1 MQRAVRATL
10 PQWKLIFRR
19 VRTNN
24 IAIFLSSMVYNI
36 NSWKR
41 LYLEAGKS
49 GEERAGILQ
58 CCQEGRALQNS
69 VVDPMRDGVGGGK
82 LDNWNPDTWG
92 PRRRGRA
99 WSHNYQLMTRM
110 AMKFIIQTST

>member
-1 MQRAVRATL
+1 MQRAFCAPL

-19 VRTNN
+19 IRTNN
-24 IAIFLSSMVYNI
+24 IAIFLSSMEYNI

-49 GEERAGILQ
+49 GQERAGILQ

-69 VVDPMRDGVGGGK
+69 VVHPVWDGVGVGNWITGALNPGGPG
-82 LDNWNPDTWG
+82 DGEGHGAITIN
-92 PRRRGRA
+92 
-99 WSHNYQLMTRM
+99 
-110 AMKFIIQTST
+110 